1 MSKVLRSLQRI
12 QNMERFATRIYR
24 TRTRVF
30 ADKESMDK
38 LRAAIANEQEHADSL
53 AACLERLGGRTSPLG
68 FLFPIAGVFL
78 GFITTLMGKALLFK
92 AAVWIE
98 ERAVKDYGLYLKR
111 VKFDS
116 ETVDL
121 LQRIIEDE
129 KRHITTWQ
137 SCLEALKG

>member
-1 MSKVLRSLQRI
+1 MSKVLRSLQWM
-12 QNMERFATRIYR
+12 QNMERLATRTYR
-24 TRTRVF
+24 AQTRAF

-38 LRAAIANEQEHADSL
+38 FRAAIANEQEHADSL

-68 FLFPIAGVFL
+68 FLFPIAGSLL
-78 GFITTLMGKALLFK
+78 GFVTTLMGKALLFK

-98 ERAVKDYGLYLKR
+98 EHAVKDYGLYLDR

-116 ETVDL
+116 ETVGL

>member
-1 MSKVLRSLQRI
+1 MSKVLRSLQLM

-24 TRTRVF
+24 TQTRAF
-30 ADKESMDK
+30 ADKESRDK

-53 AACLERLGGRTSPLG
+53 AACLERLGGRISPLG
-68 FLFPIAGVFL
+68 FLFPIAGAFL

-98 ERAVKDYGLYLKR
+98 ERAVKDYGLYLER

-129 KRHITTWQ
+129 KRHIVTWQ